1 VNINENFVSLLNII
15 QCEQERDDLT
25 AKTSSIEKSLLMIKN
40 LIKKIIDNKDVFEGR
55 FRKLQSLLIA
65 SRGKEK
71 QFERSK
77 INFYF
82 EEKQQKFQFELNEF
96 SEGMKIDVT
105 SSNVI
110 DLLKDYCQTI
120 EQMKSKEQL
129 FEEKIQNLEEQ
140 LQ

>member
-1 VNINENFVSLLNII
+1 MNINENFVSLLNII

-77 INFYF
+77 RNFYF
-82 EEKQQKFQFELNEF
+82 EEKQQKFQFEFNEF

-110 DLLKDYCQTI
+110 NLLKDYCQTI

>member
-77 INFYF
+77 RNFYF
-82 EEKQQKFQFELNEF
+82 EEKQQKFQFEFNEF

>member
-1 VNINENFVSLLNII
+1 MNINENFVSLLNII

>member
-77 INFYF
+77 RNFYF
-82 EEKQQKFQFELNEF
+82 EEKQQKFQFEFNEF

-110 DLLKDYCQTI
+110 NLLKDYCQTI

>member
-82 EEKQQKFQFELNEF
+82 EEKQQKFQFEFNEF

-110 DLLKDYCQTI
+110 NLLKDYCQTI

>member
-1 VNINENFVSLLNII
+1 
-15 QCEQERDDLT
+15 
-25 AKTSSIEKSLLMIKN
+25 MIKN

-77 INFYF
+77 RNFYF
-82 EEKQQKFQFELNEF
+82 EEKQQKFQFEFNEF

-110 DLLKDYCQTI
+110 NLLKDYCQTI

>member
-1 VNINENFVSLLNII
+1 MNINENFVSLLNII

-77 INFYF
+77 RNFYF

>member
-1 VNINENFVSLLNII
+1 MNINENFVSLLNII

-77 INFYF
+77 RNFYF
-82 EEKQQKFQFELNEF
+82 EEKQQKFQFEFNEF

>member
-1 VNINENFVSLLNII
+1 MNINENFVSLLNII

-110 DLLKDYCQTI
+110 NLLKDYCQTI